1 MGKAILIT
9 GAPGCGKTTI
19 IQRVIDRLP
28 DIRGGFFTREIRQG
42 GVRKGF
48 ELITLDGR
56 HGILAH
62 VELKSKQRVGKYG
75 VNLSTLNGLAIET
88 IQQAILQGGVVVIDE
103 IGPMEIA
110 SRGFCQAVLEA
121 LESQAI
127 VLGTIVQ
134 RSIPFTDGI
143 KHHKH
148 VTLIKV
154 RLDNRDQLPDQIL
167 AMLSG
172 YTRL

>member
-1 MGKAILIT
+1 
-9 GAPGCGKTTI
+9 
-19 IQRVIDRLP
+19 
-28 DIRGGFFTREIRQG
+28 
-42 GVRKGF
+42 
-48 ELITLDGR
+48 
-56 HGILAH
+56 
-62 VELKSKQRVGKYG
+62 
-75 VNLSTLNGLAIET
+75 LAIET

-148 VTLIKV
+148 VTLIEV

-172 YTRL
+172 LHTSLRRIMQADLRIGIDIGGHSPIL